1 MGSVGVRS
9 PEQDGHAAA
18 PVCVTGATGY
28 VGSWLVRTLLRRGR
42 RVHATA
48 RDPGIYVL
56 TTQLPPIDQF
66 LKVWLAMANRGSVYV
81 LRRIMSVW

>member
-1 MGSVGVRS
+1 MGSVGVGGSQER
-9 PEQDGHAAA
+9 DAA

-48 RDPGIYVL
+48 RDPG
-56 TTQLPPIDQF
+56 T
-66 LKVWLAMANRGSVYV
+66 
-81 LRRIMSVW
+81 

>member
-1 MGSVGVRS
+1 VRERAVEMGSVGGGS
-9 PEQDGHAAA
+9 PEHGQHAAA

-48 RDPGIYVL
+48 RDPGTYPTRARAPRSI
-56 TTQLPPIDQF
+56 I
-66 LKVWLAMANRGSVYV
+66 AS
-81 LRRIMSVW
+81 RRLM